1 MSVPGNAQLA
11 QDRAESVTP
20 APSFVDAR
28 VQAPPTPVPTRI
40 TLRVAPSRMRRFHSE
55 LAKRLARN
63 GSAVALIV
71 GSAPATVPASLDL
84 LFGLERVVFRLH
96 GSWLSDRVPADALQ
110 RPESLTERPD
120 WLIDFCGDARS
131 QTSRVIRILYDGVA
145 DEAALAGALATG
157 RMPRITILDDKTGA
171 ILAAGVPCADNAD
184 TLLAAYECVLARVTT
199 LVVAV
204 AVGLGPLVNAVG
216 STGRRGGARDL
227 AIFEASNLA
236 HAIKRRL
243 YRLCCYAPHWRIC
256 WRVVDGRD
264 LRQTRTLSGTS
275 WRVVPD
281 PGFRFYADPFPVVH
295 ASRTYLFV
303 EDFDHR
309 QQKGVISV
317 IPFDGNGARGP
328 AQPVL
333 EESWHLSYPFV
344 FEWDK
349 QIWMIPESS
358 ANRTVTLYRADPFP
372 TRWVREC
379 VLLDDIEAS
388 DATLLIRG
396 GRFWM
401 FAATRD
407 GAGSWSDTLSIF
419 QASSLSGPW
428 EAHRANPVLVDQAA
442 ARPAG
447 AMFEQK
453 GVLWRPVQDCSQG
466 YGTGIGLAAV
476 TALDNNRFEQNVKAV
491 IRAPADWPG
500 RRLHTLNRVG
510 RLEFIDGSAHSPRN
524 QNIARLVE
532 AWSGRRAYT
541 SQDPTL

>member
-1 MSVPGNAQLA
+1 MSVPVNAQ
-11 QDRAESVTP
+11 DETESVKP
-20 APSFVDAR
+20 APAFVDAR
-28 VQAPPTPVPTRI
+28 VQAGTAPVPKRI
-40 TLRVAPSRMRRFHSE
+40 ALRIAPSGMRRFHCE
-55 LAKRLARN
+55 LAKRLAQN

-71 GSAPATVPASLDL
+71 GSAPVTVPASLDL

-96 GSWLSDRVPADALQ
+96 GPRLTDRVPADALQ
-110 RPESLTERPD
+110 RPESLAERPD

-131 QTSRVIRILYDGVA
+131 STSRIIRILYDGVS
-145 DEAALAGALATG
+145 DEAALAGALVTG
-157 RMPRITILDDKTGA
+157 RMPRIAIVDDKTGA

-184 TLLAAYECVLARVTT
+184 TLLAAYECVLARVAT
-199 LVVAV
+199 LVVAA
-204 AVGLGPLVNAVG
+204 AVGLGPLVNAAG
-216 STGRRGGARDL
+216 ATGRRGTAREL
-227 AIFEASNLA
+227 AIFEASSLA

-243 YRLCCYAPHWRIC
+243 YRLCCYAPHWRTC
-256 WRVVDGRD
+256 WRVVDGYG
-264 LRQTRTLSGTS
+264 LWQTRTLSGTS

-295 ASRTYLFV
+295 PSATYLFV

-309 QQKGVISV
+309 QQKGIISV
-317 IPFDGNGARGP
+317 IPFGENGPRGP

-333 EESWHLSYPFV
+333 EEPWHLSYPFV
-344 FEWDK
+344 FEWDE

-358 ANRTVTLYRADPFP
+358 ANRTITLYRADPFP
-372 TRWVREC
+372 FRWVRES

-388 DATLLIRG
+388 DATLLIRD

-419 QASSLSGPW
+419 QAGSLSGPW

-447 AMFEQK
+447 RMFEQK

-476 TALDNNRFEQNVKAV
+476 TALDDDRFEQNVEAV
-491 IRAPADWPG
+491 LRAPADWPG
-500 RRLHTLNRVG
+500 RRLHTLNQAG
-510 RLEFIDGSAHSPRN
+510 RLEFIDASAHSPRS
-524 QNIARLVE
+524 QNIAQLVE

-541 SQDPTL
+541 SQDPTG